1 MRDVAFVVH
10 KTVLHTDVVKEIKAV
25 DLLIGNVELF
35 DVFEG
40 ENLGQNKKSLAYH
53 ITYVSKEKTLETA
66 DVDKIHAKLVKLL
79 EQKFKAEVRK

>member
-1 MRDVAFVVH
+1 
-10 KTVLHTDVVKEIKAV
+10 
-25 DLLIGNVELF
+25 
-35 DVFEG
+35 
-40 ENLGQNKKSLAYH
+40 LAYH